1 MTQDTFNK
9 MFDTAMARY
18 RKQLQDNDASNWSK
32 DARAWA
38 VKNGLISGGST
49 TEFNGMWEDYL
60 TREQLVTVLYAFAN
74 MIGK

>member
-38 VKNGLISGGST
+38 VKNGLISGGSD